1 MTKQQFSEAMGEI
14 NLKFVEESIMYQ
26 EKRTTSVWLKSG
38 VAACLCLLLGG
49 KVLMYHGN
57 DTKTPAPAPAQ
68 VQVVNPMLRVN
79 SVEEMEEYLDFS
91 VPVLE
96 KEVSVYAVIVL
107 NGYPTIGQIKYADDT
122 TFRIQYG
129 EGDISGISGGTL
141 ASSETV
147 SGVSVDYYIFYD
159 GEYAVWEKNG
169 FVFSYVYGENSA
181 NEIKT
186 LIERFA

>member
-38 VAACLCLLLGG
+38 VAACLCLLIGG
-49 KVLMYHGN
+49 GVLMYRGN
-57 DTKTPAPAPAQ
+57 HPQSPAPAQ
-68 VQVVNPMLRVN
+68 VQVVNPMLRVG
-79 SVEEMEEYLDFS
+79 SIEEMEEYLDFS

-96 KEVSVYAVIVL
+96 KEASAYVVIVL
-107 NGYPTIGQIKYADDT
+107 NGYPTIGQITYADDT
-122 TFRIQYG
+122 TFRVQYG

-141 ASSETV
+141 VSSETV
-147 SGVSVDYYIFYD
+147 SGVSVDYYIFSG
-159 GEYAVWEKNG
+159 GEYAIWEKNG
-169 FVFSYVYGENSA
+169 FTFSYVYGENGA

-186 LIERFA
+186 LIDQFA